1 MVDVSLSF
9 FTQGPSFVFKKRY
22 FSISTTGSE
31 EGAPALTAS
40 LACWKR
46 WTGRGL
52 APNRHGCRHK
62 RVAGDD
68 NIRCSVKGFAA
79 SVAPLMSHDIGVVG
93 FYFGVC
99 SHDRGI
105 GAYAGEPLGDV
116 TSS

>member
-46 WTGRGL
+46 WT
-52 APNRHGCRHK
+52 
-62 RVAGDD
+62 
-68 NIRCSVKGFAA
+68 
-79 SVAPLMSHDIGVVG
+79 
-93 FYFGVC
+93 
-99 SHDRGI
+99 
-105 GAYAGEPLGDV
+105 
-116 TSS
+116 